1 MAGSQFACQTKSSS
15 ILKKLE
21 KTTEKKNVLEPT
33 QTWLNAW
40 KTWVTERK
48 LSLKLEEQEREH
60 GVNSDNNMIN
70 WVIQNTPLE
79 ASKKKL
85 KKPRAARVGRES
97 IIQLIT

>member
-48 LSLKLEEQEREH
+48 LSPKLEE
-60 GVNSDNNMIN
+60 
-70 WVIQNTPLE
+70 
-79 ASKKKL
+79 
-85 KKPRAARVGRES
+85 
-97 IIQLIT
+97 